1 MHIESLNA
9 ENQRLRAEL
18 KAMDNATPLMMA
30 SPCAV
35 SFDTLLGSSKKG
47 AALLLPVTDQQGALP
62 TTPPA
67 TPRSDAALL
76 SSAIVSASAAQGT
89 VKPPT
94 PTTAKL
100 TKRNVARPARASP
113 SSAAAH
119 VRAEATPSQCVN
131 KTASSPRRR
140 NARKRAD
147 PTHASV
153 SAAAA
158 ANLQLIFHAIERVES
173 GSHMALEGQDGEG
186 ALRRSPRKCVQQR
199 ETPASP
205 TPSRRL
211 VLSN

>member
-9 ENQRLRAEL
+9 ENLRLRAEL
-18 KAMDNATPLMMA
+18 KAVAMGNAAPLMMT
-30 SPCAV
+30 SPRAV
-35 SFDTLLGSSKKG
+35 SFDAMLGSPKDG
-47 AALLLPVTDQQGALP
+47 MALLLPVADREGALP

-76 SSAIVSASAAQGT
+76 SSAIVSAAQAT
-89 VKPPT
+89 AKPPT

-119 VRAEATPSQCVN
+119 VRAEATPSQSMN
-131 KTASSPRRR
+131 KAASSPRRR

-173 GSHMALEGQDGEG
+173 GGHTALEGQDMEG

-205 TPSRRL
+205 APSRRL